1 MSMENIAGAR
11 KPAKREDE
19 HTVAGEHRMM
29 RRADREV
36 TNPEQIAAIS
46 SFSTLLPGD
55 VIMTGTP
62 NASGHLDPGDETIV
76 HVEGIGDLRNVIVR
90 A

>member
-36 TNPEQIAAIS
+36 TDPERIARS
-46 SFSTLLPGD
+46 SPPATSLKWP
-55 VIMTGTP
+55 MRMP
-62 NASGHLDPGDETIV
+62 
-76 HVEGIGDLRNVIVR
+76 R